1 MRDASGVRTTL
12 NIDND
17 VLRAAKEI
25 ADLRGTTA
33 GAVLSELARQSLRP
47 KHGDL
52 DERNGV
58 PLLPGSADARPVT
71 LEAVNRLR
79 DES

>member
-1 MRDASGVRTTL
+1 MRTTL

-25 ADLRGTTA
+25 ANLRGTTA

-47 KHGDL
+47 KQGDI

-58 PLLPGSADARPVT
+58 PLLAVSADARPVT
-71 LEAVNRLR
+71 LEAVNALR
-79 DES
+79 DEA